1 MKNLEMKP
9 PILIIIYLI
18 VGIGIFLLE
27 NSLTPDHYG
36 SLLLTLLFWIAM
48 VQGSIAL
55 VAIADLA
62 QGKWIVPLKRHLLS
76 VYPLILLI
84 AILFLII
91 SRQMSMYGWAQ
102 EPHGI
107 WFNQW
112 SFIARNFILLLAS
125 FLLARKLAFESINE
139 RPRKNVWAALY
150 ILSFVVSQSL
160 IGFDWVMSLEYPW
173 ISTLFGAYFFI
184 EATYLGL
191 ATAAICCFCL
201 LRKSSLENADQ
212 VKNTQRDV
220 ATFMFGFSLFWAGMF
235 FAQFLTIWYGNIPE
249 EVLFTSRRISTVPLR
264 YMAPY
269 VLGALFFVPFIVLL
283 SRKSKTNLLVVF
295 VIALIVMS
303 GVIVERLFFLL
314 PNVCVVGYL
323 AGLEFIL
330 LLSAFLLT
338 MNSRNQLLK
347 ATV

>member
-1 MKNLEMKP
+1 MNKLEMKP
-9 PILIIIYLI
+9 LILILIYLI

-27 NSLTPDHYG
+27 NSLKPDYYG

-55 VAIADLA
+55 VAVADLA
-62 QGKWIVPLKRHLLS
+62 QGKWIAPLKKHLLS
-76 VYPLILLI
+76 VYPMILFI
-84 AILFLII
+84 AILFLFI

-102 EPHGI
+102 EPHGL
-107 WFNQW
+107 WFNTY
-112 SFIARNFILLLAS
+112 SFIIRNFILLVAS
-125 FLLARKLAFESINE
+125 FLCARKFAFESIHE
-139 RPRKNVWAALY
+139 RPKKNIWAALF
-150 ILSFVVSQSL
+150 ILSFVITQSL
-160 IGFDWVMSLEYPW
+160 VGFDWVMSLEYPW

-191 ATAAICCFCL
+191 ATAAICCFFL
-201 LRKSSLENADQ
+201 LRKSSHENADQ
-212 VKNTQRDV
+212 VKKTQRDV

-249 EVLFTSRRISTVPLR
+249 EVLFTSRRITVPSLR
-264 YMAPY
+264 YLAPY

-283 SRKSKTNLLVVF
+283 SRKLKTNPLVVS

-314 PNVCVVGYL
+314 PNVSI
-323 AGLEFIL
+323 AGVIAGIEIL
-330 LLSAFLLT
+330 LLLT
-338 MNSRNQLLK
+338 LFILTINSRVHLLK
-347 ATV
+347 

>member
-1 MKNLEMKP
+1 MNKLQMKP
-9 PILIIIYLI
+9 SILIILYLI

-62 QGKWIVPLKRHLLS
+62 KGKWIAPLKKHLLS

-84 AILFLII
+84 AILFLIL
-91 SRQMSMYGWAQ
+91 SRQMSMYGWTREA
-102 EPHGI
+102 HGF
-107 WFNQW
+107 WFNEW
-112 SFIARNFILLLAS
+112 SFIGRNSVLLAAS
-125 FLLARKLAFESINE
+125 FILARKFAYESINE
-139 RPRKNVWAALY
+139 LPRKNLWAALY
-150 ILSFVVSQSL
+150 ILSYVVSQSL

-173 ISTLFGAYFFI
+173 VSTLFGAYFFI

-191 ATAAICCFCL
+191 ATAAIYCFFL
-201 LRKSSLENADQ
+201 LRNSAPEQSQLIK
-212 VKNTQRDV
+212 KTQRDV

-249 EVLFTSRRISTVPLR
+249 EVLFTSRRITVTPFR

-283 SRKSKTNLLVVF
+283 SRKLKTNSFMAAL
-295 VIALIVMS
+295 IALIIMS

-314 PNVCVVGYL
+314 PNISMNGYI
-323 AGLEFIL
+323 AGIEL
-330 LLSAFLLT
+330 LLLLILFLMT
-338 MNSRNQLLK
+338 ITSREPLLK
-347 ATV
+347 TK